1 MALQVIGAGFGRT
14 GTLSL
19 KVALEK
25 LGFSKCYHMMEV
37 MVNDDHVERWREVA
51 RGEPVDWDVL
61 FAGYK
66 AAVDWP
72 SCNFW
77 EAQLAQFPDAK
88 VLLSERDPEHWYKSV
103 MSTIYP
109 SSLAGRKVEDLA
121 IRVRVEMAFEVIW
134 DALFDGRMDDKKHV
148 IGVYLAHNERVKRLV
163 PAAKLLV
170 FNPSDGWEPLC
181 AFLECDVPEEPFP
194 RANTTE
200 EFHDRMRK
208 RMRETQ

>member
-37 MVNDDHVERWREVA
+37 MANDAHVDRWREVA
-51 RGEPVDWDVL
+51 RGEPVDWEQL
-61 FAGYK
+61 FAGYQ
-66 AAVDWP
+66 ATVDWP

-88 VLLSERDPEHWYKSV
+88 VLLSERDPERWYESI

-109 SSLAGRKVEDLA
+109 SSLAGRKSEDPT
-121 IRVRVEMAFEVIW
+121 IRDRVEMAFEVIW
-134 DALFDGRMDDKKHV
+134 DVLFDNRMDDKAHV

-163 PAAKLLV
+163 PSDKLLV

-181 AFLECDVPEEPFP
+181 AFLECSVPEDPFP
-194 RANTTE
+194 RVNTTHD
-200 EFHDRMRK
+200 FHARMK
-208 RMRETQ
+208 AAMRASQ

>member
-37 MVNDDHVERWREVA
+37 FANDNHVSRWREA
-51 RGEPVDWDVL
+51 GRGEPIDWDAL
-61 FAGYK
+61 FTGYQ

-77 EAQLAQFPDAK
+77 EAQLAQFPEAK
-88 VLLSERDPEHWYKSV
+88 VLLSERDPERWYKSV

-109 SSLAGRKVEDLA
+109 FSLAGRKAQDPAVRA
-121 IRVRVEMAFEVIW
+121 RVEMAFEVIW
-134 DALFDGRMDDKKHV
+134 DALFEGRMDDKEHV
-148 IGVYLAHNERVKRLV
+148 IGVYLAHNERVKQLV
-163 PAAKLLV
+163 PADKLLV
-170 FNPSDGWEPLC
+170 FDPAQGWEPLC
-181 AFLECDVPEEPFP
+181 TFLDSDVPEEPFP
-194 RANTTE
+194 RVNTTAE
-200 EFHDRMRK
+200 MHERMQEV
-208 RMRETQ
+208 MRGTQ